1 MWHQVRCMAAVL
13 LMVGRGQEDPS
24 VVAQLLDVEAHPRVR
39 VKGGALRGAMFGG
52 GCMGT
57 RAWPAACL
65 GGPTPR
71 PPACACRPSS
81 PHPVLHPRTP
91 IPPDSL
97 TLLPPPSP

>member
-39 VKGGALRGAMFGG
+39 VKGGVGI
-52 GCMGT
+52 GT
-57 RAWPAACL
+57 RAWAAACL